1 MKKKF
6 LVSRKQLIGVQK

>member
-6 LVSRKQLIGVQK
+6 LLSIT